1 MKSITVFF
9 KDLDIEFGTVN
20 CSKAICIIVKERLLE
35 IVIGTLLVVWWYI
48 CPFQTIWSLE
58 TISKS
63 YLKSCRVN
71 MSFIIETELNNIF
84 LNINVILEQG
94 KLTTSANPKPTSSGW
109 YTHSDSFL
117 PDNYEICAVYT
128 LFNVFCYAL
137 TGQCSVQIRTLGKNC
152 KSSSKG
158 YLTVVNYWLFL
169 KVKINTVIIFA

>member
-1 MKSITVFF
+1 MLF
-9 KDLDIEFGTVN
+9 LN
-20 CSKAICIIVKERLLE
+20 
-35 IVIGTLLVVWWYI
+35 
-48 CPFQTIWSLE
+48 
-58 TISKS
+58 
-63 YLKSCRVN
+63 RVN
-71 MSFIIETELNNIF
+71 LQQVPIPDQPL
-84 LNINVILEQG
+84 
-94 KLTTSANPKPTSSGW
+94 SGW

-117 PDNYEICAVYT
+117 PDNYEICALYT